1 MFIKRRFWAL
11 IILISMNVLLT
22 ACASMTPL
30 TETHHAVDGVAFDKL
45 KKHEHE
51 ALANEFNNKANE
63 MWAKAEEK
71 KVLLKHKS
79 YSSQFGKNRKN
90 AKSRIKYKIH
100 KYEQAAAK
108 YREIADGHQK
118 MAIELTSL
126 QSAESAKVDADKGQ
140 LDKAKVILD
149 ETSASGNIGKF

>member
-1 MFIKRRFWAL
+1 
-11 IILISMNVLLT
+11 MNVLLT

-71 KVLLKHKS
+71 RC
-79 YSSQFGKNRKN
+79 Y
-90 AKSRIKYKIH
+90 
-100 KYEQAAAK
+100 
-108 YREIADGHQK
+108 
-118 MAIELTSL
+118 
-126 QSAESAKVDADKGQ
+126 
-140 LDKAKVILD
+140 
-149 ETSASGNIGKF
+149 